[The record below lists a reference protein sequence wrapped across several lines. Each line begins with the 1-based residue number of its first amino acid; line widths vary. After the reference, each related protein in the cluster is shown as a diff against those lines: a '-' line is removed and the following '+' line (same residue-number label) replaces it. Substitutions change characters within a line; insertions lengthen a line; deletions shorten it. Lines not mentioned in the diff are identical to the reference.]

1 MWQGKSPCRSTY
13 AHNFFLR
20 NLLAILGNM
29 RILIKGAA
37 VVPKPEEGVLS
48 ADVVVEGKRFAG
60 VFPTG
65 EAGGEFDRVIKGE
78 GKLLVPGFVN
88 AHTHLPMTLFRGLAE
103 DLALREWLE
112 ERIWPAERKL
122 TPEVVYWFA
131 LLGLVEMIR
140 TGTTA
145 FADMYF
151 FMEEVG
157 KAVEEAGLR
166 ALLSYGI
173 IAPTPDRIEPELKKA
188 EAFAR
193 EWNGAAEGRIR
204 CALSPHAP
212 YTCGPE
218 VWKEAV
224 RLAKELKLPLHTHLC
239 ETRHEVEAHREAYG
253 KGPVQWLE
261 ELGAFAVPVIAAH
274 CVWVTEKDIDIL
286 AAHNVSV
293 AHCPSSNLKL
303 ASGIAPVWA
312 MVKGGVNVAI
322 GTDGAASNNTL
333 DMVREMRLAA
343 LLAKV
348 RAEDPRAMP
357 APEALKSATQRG
369 AAALGW
375 AKDLGA
381 IEEGHLAD
389 CVLLDLEAAHFA
401 PGHDPLADLVYTAC
415 GADVE
420 MVMVGGEILMEGRE
434 LQTLDE
440 EKIVARCRELARKFR

>member
-1 MWQGKSPCRSTY
+1 MITR
-13 AHNFFLR
+13 
-20 NLLAILGNM
+20 
-29 RILIKGAA
+29 
-37 VVPKPEEGVLS
+37 PEEGVIPA
-48 ADVVVEGKRFAG
+48 ADVVVEGQRFAG
-60 VFPTG
+60 VFPKG
-65 EAGGEFDRVIKGE
+65 EAQGEFDVVIDGE

-103 DLALREWLE
+103 DLSLKEWLE

-122 TPEVVYWFA
+122 TAETVYWFA

-140 TGTTA
+140 SGTTA

-157 KAVEEAGLR
+157 RAVEEAGLR

-173 IAPTPDRIEPELKKA
+173 IAPTTERMESELGKA
-188 EAFAR
+188 EKFAR
-193 EWNGAAEGRIR
+193 EWHGAAGGRIH

-218 VWKEAV
+218 VWKETT
-224 RLAKELKLPLHTHLC
+224 RLAKELKIPIHTHIA
-239 ETRHEVEAHREAYG
+239 ETKREVEEHQTRYG
-253 KGPVQWLE
+253 RTPVQWLE
-261 ELGAFAVPVIAAH
+261 ELGVFAVPVIAAH

-303 ASGIAPVWA
+303 ASGIAPAWA
-312 MVKGGVNVAI
+312 MLRGGVNLAI

-343 LLAKV
+343 ILAKA

-357 APEALKSATQRG
+357 APEALSSATRRG
-369 AAALGW
+369 AMALGW
-375 AKDLGA
+375 DKDLGA
-381 IEEGHLAD
+381 IEEGYLAD
-389 CVLLDLEAAHFA
+389 CVLFDLGAVHFV

-420 MVMVGGEILMEGRE
+420 MVMVGGEILMEGRR
-434 LQTLDE
+434 LTTLDE
-440 EKIVARCRELARKFR
+440 ERIVARCRELARRFR

>member
-1 MWQGKSPCRSTY
+1 
-13 AHNFFLR
+13 
-20 NLLAILGNM
+20 M
-29 RILIKGAA
+29 RILIQRAA
-37 VVPKPEEGVLS
+37 VIARPDEGIVPA
-48 ADVVVEGKRFAG
+48 ADVVVEGKYFAG
-60 VFPTG
+60 VFGPG
-65 EAGGEFDRVIKGE
+65 EAQGEFDRVIDGE

-88 AHTHLPMTLFRGLAE
+88 AHTHLAMTLFRGFAE
-103 DLALREWLE
+103 DLPLRDWLE
-112 ERIWPAERKL
+112 KKIWPAERKL
-122 TPEVVYWFA
+122 TGEIVYWFS
-131 LLGLVEMIR
+131 LLGLAEMIR

-157 KAVEEAGLR
+157 RAVEEAGLR

-173 IAPTPDRIEPELKKA
+173 IAPTSDRIEPELRKA

-193 EWNGAAEGRIR
+193 EWNGAADGRIR

-218 VWKEAV
+218 VWREAV
-224 RLAKELKLPLHTHLC
+224 ALAKELKLPLHTHLA
-239 ETRHEVEAHREAYG
+239 ETKHEVDGHRERHG
-253 KGPVQWLE
+253 KSPVQWLE
-261 ELGAFAVPVIAAH
+261 ELGVFAVPVLAAH
-274 CVWVTEKDIDIL
+274 CVWVDEKDIDIL

-303 ASGIAPVWA
+303 ASGIAPAWA
-312 MVKGGVNVAI
+312 MIRGGVNLAI

-343 LLAKV
+343 LLAKA

-357 APEALKSATQRG
+357 APEALSSATRRG
-369 AAALGW
+369 AQALGW
-375 AKDLGA
+375 GKDLGA
-381 IEEGHLAD
+381 IAEGYVAD
-389 CVLLDLEAAHFA
+389 CVLFDVGAVHFV

-434 LQTLDE
+434 LRTLDE
-440 EKIVARCRELARKFR
+440 ERVVARCRELARKFR

>member
-1 MWQGKSPCRSTY
+1 
-13 AHNFFLR
+13 
-20 NLLAILGNM
+20 
-29 RILIKGAA
+29 LIKGAA
-37 VVPKPEEGVLS
+37 VVRRPGEGVTPA
-48 ADVVVEGKRFAG
+48 ADVVVEGARFSG
-60 VFPTG
+60 VFPPG
-65 EAGGEFDRVIKGE
+65 EAQGEFDRVIEAE

-88 AHTHLPMTLFRGLAE
+88 AHTHLAMTLFRGLAE
-103 DLALREWLE
+103 DLALKDWLE
-112 ERIWPAERKL
+112 KKIWPAERKL
-122 TPEVVYWFA
+122 TGEIVYWFS

-157 KAVEEAGLR
+157 RAVEEAGLR

-173 IAPTPDRIEPELKKA
+173 IAPTPERVEPELKAA
-188 EAFAR
+188 EKFAR
-193 EWNGAAEGRIR
+193 EWNGAAGGRIR
-204 CALSPHAP
+204 AALSPHAP

-218 VWKEAV
+218 VWREAV
-224 RLAKELKLPLHTHLC
+224 HLAKELKIPLHTHIA
-239 ETRHEVEAHREAYG
+239 ETKEEVESHRERHG
-253 KGPVQWLE
+253 KSPVQWLE
-261 ELGAFAVPVIAAH
+261 ELGAFAVPTIAAH
-274 CVWVTEKDIDIL
+274 CVWVSEKDIDIL

-303 ASGIAPVWA
+303 ASGIAPAWA
-312 MVKGGVNVAI
+312 MLQGGVNLAI

-343 LLAKV
+343 ILAK
-348 RAEDPRAMP
+348 AKAGDPRAMP
-357 APEALKSATQRG
+357 APEALKAATQRG
-369 AAALGW
+369 ATALGW

-381 IEEGHLAD
+381 IEEGYLAD
-389 CVLLDLEAAHFA
+389 CVLFDLGAVHFT

-420 MVMVGGEILMEGRE
+420 MVMVGGEILMEGRI

-440 EKIVARCRELARKFR
+440 EKILARCRELARKFR